1 MGDPYRVATNCQNKY
16 YIPFQKH
23 GSSTGGGR
31 ETCVFHSLL
40 LCVVGSL
47 KKLQATCTLCT
58 ILGKEL
64 LKNGRKTVIRK

>member
-1 MGDPYRVATNCQNKY
+1 MGDPYRVATNGQNKY
-16 YIPFQKH
+16 YVPFQKH

-47 KKLQATCTLCT
+47 KKLQAT
-58 ILGKEL
+58 
-64 LKNGRKTVIRK
+64 